1 MCKSFT
7 RNKQLNEK
15 IIYVERHVEVPIPQF
30 KNNDSALKPSEA
42 DFKSRFVHDFD
53 TISCLG
59 KGGFGVV
66 FHVKQ
71 KIDECDYA
79 IKRITLPKE

>member
-7 RNKQLNEK
+7 RNKQPNEK
-15 IIYVERHVEVPIPQF
+15 IIYVEKPVPIPLYS
-30 KNNDSALKPSEA
+30 KNDSSGYKSSEG
-42 DFKSRFVHDFD
+42 DFQSRFTDDFE

-59 KGGFGVV
+59 KGGFGIV
-66 FHVKQ
+66 FHVKK

>member
-7 RNKQLNEK
+7 RNKQPSEK
-15 IIYVERHVEVPIPQF
+15 IIYVERHVPIPLYS
-30 KNNDSALKPSEA
+30 KNDSSSFKPSEGS
-42 DFKSRFVHDFD
+42 FQSRFLDDFEI
-53 TISCLG
+53 ISCLG

-71 KIDECDYA
+71 KIDERHCA